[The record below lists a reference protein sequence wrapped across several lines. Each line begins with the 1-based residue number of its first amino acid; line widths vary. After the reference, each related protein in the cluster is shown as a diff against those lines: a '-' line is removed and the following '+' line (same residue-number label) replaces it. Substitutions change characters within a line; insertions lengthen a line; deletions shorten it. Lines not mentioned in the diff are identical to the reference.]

1 LTKFLRGS
9 SRVRWALFRE
19 FKQVSLIETAPRL
32 EVPVYI
38 FVGRY
43 DYNTPVE
50 LVEEYFEMLAAP
62 KGKHLIWFENSGH
75 TPFLEEP
82 DRYAEIMVSRVLR
95 ETFPGSDAA
104 PTKNPEE

>member
-1 LTKFLRGS
+1 MES
-9 SRVRWALFRE
+9 V
-19 FKQVSLIETAPRL
+19 PRL

-50 LVEEYFEMLAAP
+50 LVEEYFEKLDAP
-62 KGKHLIWFENSGH
+62 KGKHLIWFDNSGH

-95 ETFPGSDAA
+95 ETLHRSDTA
-104 PTKNPEE
+104 PAKDIGE